1 LTRSL
6 RLLEKEGIICISER
20 SIMRQRFLSMTPK
33 GERALERSVRAWR
46 KAHERFLV
54 TVGPEYWD
62 ELRKKLEQLARV
74 VVELEEPRE
83 NDPVLLNANA

>member
-1 LTRSL
+1 LIT
-6 RLLEKEGIICISER
+6 ISER
-20 SIMRQRFLSMTPK
+20 STMRQRFLSMTPK
-33 GERALERSVRAWR
+33 GERALERSVVVWR

-62 ELRKKLEQLARV
+62 DLRKELEQLVRV